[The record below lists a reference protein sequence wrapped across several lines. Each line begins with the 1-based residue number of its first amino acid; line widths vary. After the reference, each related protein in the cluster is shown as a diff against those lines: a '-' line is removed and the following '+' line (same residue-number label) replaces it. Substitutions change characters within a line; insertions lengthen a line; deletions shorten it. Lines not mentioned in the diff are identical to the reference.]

1 MGWIKL
7 NDTNIVVELIFL
19 NSHVQKKTIEY
30 INSKE
35 ENDWLGVVDL
45 LGELTCFNLY
55 FFK

>member
-7 NDTNIVVELIFL
+7 NDTNIVVERIFL